1 MNHAELPNTP
11 AGNVSEKA
19 SENPRRLPTSSS
31 SERRHG
37 KGTHRRIGSLHVLNL
52 QGSFAEMGEQHG
64 ALLASEVA
72 AGPIPYF
79 RNMVERLLGKPLG
92 RLSPVVATA
101 LQRVVGSRVQREM
114 PDFVLETA
122 RGIARGAGLDEDT
135 FIRGCTMPD
144 SLIWLTSQMFK
155 LRDPGPAVAHRLS
168 LGLGCTSA
176 VAWGSATADGK
187 LYHARNFDYFG
198 VDNWPNHAAVLFHS
212 PDQGQRYV
220 SVAAAGV
227 GLGGITAMN
236 ASGLS
241 LTVHQ
246 HMFTDKARLGGLPIG
261 IVGDIIMREAT
272 NLAEAEAILQRHR
285 SIGCWTYVITSA
297 REKAVLC
304 FEENPDR
311 KVAIR
316 TTPQDNTFSYANI
329 YLDEELGKTEVAAY
343 GSYWRHNH
351 GRFARAKELVEG
363 GQGKLDA
370 QGMANILAD
379 RGDPRCRIR
388 DSIAMVLTVGS
399 IVFRPDDG
407 TVWLGVGDA
416 PTSRATFIPL
426 SLETGAHAP
435 DRGSFQ
441 IDDGAASTDEAAF
454 QHFRKAYIAYVDGS
468 DAEGAMNAVAEAARL
483 APKQALYHSTE
494 GLLAVESLAHGRA
507 EQAFSRAIELGHPD
521 QERVAS
527 FFLWRARARD
537 LAGQRAVAL
546 NDYRACLARTA
557 DAPVH
562 AAARKGMKRPFAP
575 SAAKRMHVEMSLG
588 DVVQP

>member
-1 MNHAELPNTP
+1 MNHVDTP
-11 AGNVSEKA
+11 ST
-19 SENPRRLPTSSS
+19 PTDRRTNAATSKLEPTSTS

-52 QGSFAEMGEQHG
+52 AGSFAEMGEQHG
-64 ALLASEVA
+64 ALLATEVA

-92 RLSPVVATA
+92 KASPLVASA
-101 LQRVVGSRVQREM
+101 LQRVVGARVQREM
-114 PDFVLETA
+114 PSFVIETA
-122 RGIARGAGLDEDT
+122 RGIARGAGIDEDT
-135 FIRGCTMPD
+135 FLRGCTMPD

-155 LRDPGPAVAHRLS
+155 MRGPGPAVAHRLS

-176 VAWGSATADGK
+176 VAWGSATSDGK

-272 NLAEAEAILQRHR
+272 SLAEAEAILRRHR

-297 REKAVLC
+297 REKRVLC

-311 KVAIR
+311 KVAIY
-316 TTPQDNTFSYANI
+316 TKPEDTTFSYANI
-329 YLDEELGKTEVAAY
+329 YLDEALGATEVAAY
-343 GSYWRHNH
+343 GSYWRHNR
-351 GRFARAKELVEG
+351 GRFARAKELVENG
-363 GQGKLDA
+363 KGKLDA
-370 QGMANILAD
+370 HGMAKILAD

-388 DSIAMVLTVGS
+388 DSIAMVMTVGS
-399 IVFRPDDG
+399 VVFRPEDG

-435 DRGSFQ
+435 ERGSFQ
-441 IDDGAASTDEAAF
+441 IDDGAATSDEAAF
-454 QHFRKAYIAYVDGS
+454 QSFRKAYVAYVDGM
-468 DAEGAMNAVAEAARL
+468 DVEGAMNAVAEAARL
-483 APKQALYHSTE
+483 APKQALFHSTE
-494 GLLAVESLAHGRA
+494 GLLAVEGLATDRA
-507 EQAFSRAIELGHPD
+507 ELAFSRAIELGHPD
-521 QERVAS
+521 QERVAA
-527 FFLWRARARD
+527 FYLWRGRARD
-537 LAGQRAVAL
+537 LAGRREQAQR
-546 NDYRACLARTA
+546 DYRLCLAHVA

-562 AAARKGMKRPFAP
+562 VAARKGLKRAFTA
-575 SAAKRMHVEMSLG
+575 SAAKRMHIEMSLG